1 MNASYNTPWFTV
13 PYLPKFA
20 DKCKEV
26 IRGLDTRFS
35 FYLNKLGGII
45 KAHKDILPKLSNKD
59 VVYKLCCK
67 NCDASYVGQ
76 TSRQLKTR
84 ISEHRN
90 HINRN
95 TTTQSVINEHRLQF
109 NHNFDWEDVKILD
122 SERFLGKRLVS
133 EMTFIKK
140 QKNGTNLQ
148 SDTEHLDD
156 AHI

>member
-1 MNASYNTPWFTV
+1 MITIS
-13 PYLPKFA
+13 YLPKFA
-20 DKCKEV
+20 DKFKEV
-26 IRGLDTRFS
+26 ICGLDTRLS
-35 FYLNKLGGII
+35 FYSLNKLGGVIR
-45 KAHKDILPKLSNKD
+45 AHKNILPKLSNKD

-67 NCDASYVGQ
+67 NCDAYVGH

-95 TTTQSVINEHRLQF
+95 ISHIIEHRLQF
-109 NHNFDWEDVKILD
+109 NHDFDWKDVKILD

-133 EMTFIKK
+133 EVMFIKK
-140 QKNGTNLQ
+140 QKHGINLQ

-156 AHI
+156 AYISILSKKL